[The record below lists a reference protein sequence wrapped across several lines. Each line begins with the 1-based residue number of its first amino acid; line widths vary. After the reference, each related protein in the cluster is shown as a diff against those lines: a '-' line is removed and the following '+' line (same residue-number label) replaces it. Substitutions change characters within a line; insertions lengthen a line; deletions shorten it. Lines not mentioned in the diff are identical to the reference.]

1 MPCAAAVYY
10 DDMYV
15 DAGLVARDRRAV
27 RGLRTWVT
35 NEYEHDGL
43 RRDGEELL
51 DHLIALAR
59 GER

>member
-1 MPCAAAVYY
+1 
-10 DDMYV
+10 
-15 DAGLVARDRRAV
+15 V

-35 NEYEHDGL
+35 NEHQHDGL
-43 RRDGEELL
+43 RRDGEQVL